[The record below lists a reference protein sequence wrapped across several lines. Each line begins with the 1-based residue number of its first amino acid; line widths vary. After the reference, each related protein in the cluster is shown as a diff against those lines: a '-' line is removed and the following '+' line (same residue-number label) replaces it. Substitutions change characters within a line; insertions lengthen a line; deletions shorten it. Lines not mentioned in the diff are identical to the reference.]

1 MDEKILTEDYV
12 KNLFTS
18 IGYKELGDA
27 VVQGAVRRIA
37 DEMAAKVSHFQK
49 VQGQAERVTAA
60 AEARKVELDKY
71 NADAEARLAGTEKK
85 IIENE
90 KKIAAQ
96 ADLQSELD
104 KLKKEYDQYRAK
116 VEKDHAHFAERVG

>member
-1 MDEKILTEDYV
+1 MNEQDF
-12 KNLFTS
+12 KNLIAS
-18 IGYKELGDA
+18 SGEELASLVLPKFVTKVGDA
-27 VVQGAVRRIA
+27 LYVMVAKAQHRQG
-37 DEMAAKVSHFQK
+37 E
-49 VQGQAERVTAA
+49 AERVTAA

-116 VEKDHAHFAERVG
+116 VEKEHAHFAERVG